1 MSQGI
6 DKVADCLPL
15 LPLKDIVV
23 FPQMILPVFVS
34 EDICMRAVEAACAKD
49 RFIFYLHFVVKLIA
63 SMNLIL
69 SLELQH
75 LRPSMFMMLAQ
86 SLQSCVQ
93 GNFQM
98 VELKF

>member
-49 RFIFYLHFVVKLIA
+49 RFIF
-63 SMNLIL
+63 L
-69 SLELQH
+69 SAFRSEVNREHEAFIELKVTTP
-75 LRPSMFMMLAQ
+75 LLLMFMM
-86 SLQSCVQ
+86 
-93 GNFQM
+93 
-98 VELKF
+98 